1 MSRRRH
7 AGRAVNGILVFDKP
21 AGLTSNQ
28 TLQQVKR
35 LYGAAKA
42 GHTGSLDP
50 LATGILPICFGDA
63 TKFTQFLLD
72 ADKTYQS
79 TFRFGV
85 TTNTSDS
92 EGEVIAE
99 SSAAALTAAQ
109 VEAALAGFRGPISQ
123 VPSMFSAL
131 KHQGQP
137 LYKLARQGIEIERAA
152 RAAIIHDFRL
162 LAFRPGERAEAD
174 VAIRCSKG
182 TYVRTLAADL
192 GAALGCGGHVIAL
205 RRTVAGPFGETDA
218 VTLAQLEDRQRETGS
233 GVALDAW
240 LKPVDTAVADLV
252 AVNVPTATAWYFQRG
267 QAVMVAQIYHCATQ
281 GDIVRVFASDGPFL
295 GVAEVLDDGRIAP
308 RRLLA
313 GG

>member
-7 AGRAVNGILVFDKP
+7 AGRAVNGVLVFDKP

-28 TLQQVKR
+28 ALQQVKR

-50 LATGILPICFGDA
+50 LATGILPVCFGDA

-72 ADKTYQS
+72 ADKSYRS

-85 TTNTSDS
+85 TTDTSDA

-99 SSAAALTAAQ
+99 CSAAALMAAQ
-109 VEAALAGFRGPISQ
+109 VEAALAGFRGAISQ

-137 LYKLARQGIEIERAA
+137 LYKLARQGIEIEREA
-152 RAAIIHDFRL
+152 RAVTVHDFRL

-182 TYVRTLAADL
+182 TYVRVLAADL
-192 GAALGCGGHVIAL
+192 GAALGCGGHVLAL
-205 RRTVAGPFGETDA
+205 RRTAAGPFGEADA
-218 VTLAQLEDRQRETGS
+218 VTLAQLEDRRRETGC
-233 GVALDAW
+233 GLALDAW

-252 AVNVPTATAWYFQRG
+252 AINVPTATAWYFQRG
-267 QAVMVAQIYHCATQ
+267 QAVVVAQIYHCAAQ
-281 GDIVRVFASDGPFL
+281 GDIVRVFANDGPFL

-308 RRLLA
+308 RRLTA